1 LFLRAL
7 RRFRIASAVGQVA
20 NLPPIGNRRGP
31 AVGNSLRIIVCGLPC
46 CGAGCQPAADW
57 QSAFSAGRLTIGRR
71 LTTCPTSYFQ
81 QTVAN
86 WKITKGAA
94 LLEAALLVPI
104 LLALMIGTVQLG
116 QLTYNYYMIQKML
129 SGLALYL
136 GGQQGV
142 NFCNGSDPIMIAAIN
157 NALTG
162 SVDGSGTPI
171 VAGLTPGM
179 VQVSITRYDPNSQQL
194 APCDCSASGCDISQ
208 GGGPP
213 GFITVSLTNG
223 YTVRP
228 LFWGFSVNPFPLLPS
243 VTAPYAG
250 S

>member
-1 LFLRAL
+1 L
-7 RRFRIASAVGQVA
+7 RRDWLPRLRSFVGPVHHKSSRLKGGCSQDW
-20 NLPPIGNRRGP
+20 LPH
-31 AVGNSLRIIVCGLPC
+31 
-46 CGAGCQPAADW
+46 
-57 QSAFSAGRLTIGRR
+57 
-71 LTTCPTSYFQ
+71 
-81 QTVAN
+81 
-86 WKITKGAA
+86 KGSA
-94 LLEAALLVPI
+94 LLESVLLAPI
-104 LLALMIGTVQLG
+104 LLALMIGTAQLG
-116 QLTYNYYMIQKML
+116 QLTYNYYMIQKVL

-142 NFCNGSDPIMIAAIN
+142 NFCDNADPIMVAAIN

-162 SVDGSGTPI
+162 TVDGSGAPI
-171 VAGLTPGM
+171 VVGLTPSM
-179 VQVSITRYDPNSQQL
+179 VQVSISRYDPTSQGL
-194 APCDCSASGCDISQ
+194 LPCDCSASGCDASQ

-228 LFWGFSVNPFPLLPS
+228 LFWGFSVNPFPLVPS